1 MQHDA
6 RDMRTPRLTWMWWAV
21 AALAAAAGAACR
33 DDALD
38 PSGETVATVEVAP
51 PTATVVVGATVPLT
65 ARALDAAGNVVTG
78 RKVLWVSADPNFA
91 TVSETGVVT
100 GKYVGTVPIAA
111 SVEGKTA
118 TAEVVVLPVPVA
130 SVRITPSS
138 RDIVVGGSVRL
149 TAEALDGQGAV
160 IAGRPVTWTTGQPN
174 VATVSGDG
182 LVTGVSPGGV
192 AITATIEGKSGV
204 AAITVAPAPVASVSV
219 SPSSATLVVGETTGF
234 EAQPRSASGQPL
246 NGRVVSWASNRPQ
259 VASVNATGIVF
270 AVAPGTATI
279 TASSEGKSGSATVTV
294 VAPSVHRVE
303 VTPAD
308 ATVDEGESF
317 RLTAT
322 VFDSR
327 GNVVLGQQV
336 RWTSSDTRVATVDE
350 TGRVRGHRQGNVTI
364 TATVGDKSGSARVR
378 VRDD

>member
-1 MQHDA
+1 M
-6 RDMRTPRLTWMWWAV
+6 AV
-21 AALAAAAGAACR
+21 LAVGACR

-38 PSGETVATVEVAP
+38 PSGEPVATVEVAP

-65 ARALDAAGNVVTG
+65 ATALDAAGNVVTG
-78 RKVLWVSADPNFA
+78 RRVLWVSADPNFA
-91 TVSETGVVT
+91 TVSENGIVT

-138 RDIVVGGSVRL
+138 RDIVVGGTVRL
-149 TAEALDGQGAV
+149 TAEALDGHGAV
-160 IAGRPVTWTTGQPN
+160 LAGRPVAWTTSRPN

-204 AAITVAPAPVASVSV
+204 AAINVTPAPVASVAV

-246 NGRVVSWASNRPQ
+246 NGRAVSWASNRPQ

-279 TASSEGKSGSATVTV
+279 IASSEGKSGSATVTV
-294 VAPSVHRVE
+294 VAPSVQRVE

-322 VFDSR
+322 VYDSR
-327 GNVVLGQQV
+327 GNVVIGRAVQ
-336 RWTSSDTRVATVDE
+336 WTSDNTRVATVDE
-350 TGRVRGHRQGNVTI
+350 TGRVRGHRQGTATI
-364 TATVGDKSGSARVR
+364 TATVDGKSGSARVR